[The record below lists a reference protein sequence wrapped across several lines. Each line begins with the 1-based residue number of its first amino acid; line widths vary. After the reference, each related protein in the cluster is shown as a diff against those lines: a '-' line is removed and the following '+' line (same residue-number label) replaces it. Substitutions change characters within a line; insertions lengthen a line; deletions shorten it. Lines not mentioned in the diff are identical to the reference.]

1 MSGKGRSYAQIK
13 FTIWNDDDFR
23 DLPPAAQ
30 HLYFVLLTDPGLTY
44 AGTGDWHLGKIAA
57 RAAGWTA
64 EQVKDAAALLIHR
77 LYILVDED
85 TEEFLIRSFIRND
98 DLLKQPNLSVSMANA
113 RGAVAS
119 RGIRGVVVHELKR
132 LHEERPELVAFKQDA
147 VRDAM
152 NNPALD
158 PASYPC
164 GDPYSDPG
172 IDPPVDP
179 WIKGEPNP
187 GIDPSIDPSAKGQ
200 AGGQPEPQARPQAY
214 TSTCT
219 STFSPAPSPEGGKV
233 VGNGTDARETAS
245 PPTQKIVIP
254 DDWLDNPEWARCHKH
269 ANEDFPPPCGGC
281 ADARKAAERASRTR
295 AAERQQAI
303 DARRQTITACS
314 LCDDTGQIVGDNGA
328 PLAPSLACT
337 HDEEANAEII
347 LDARQR
353 AEAEA
358 AAEAERRERAAKA
371 AAQARELRARL
382 AEQRTSA

>member
-44 AGTGDWHLGKIAA
+44 AGTGDWHPGKIAA

-98 DLLKQPNLSVSMANA
+98 DLLKQPKLSVSMANA
-113 RGAVAS
+113 RAAIAS

-132 LHEERPELVAFKQDA
+132 LHEECPELAAFKQDA

-152 NNPALD
+152 DN
-158 PASYPC
+158 
-164 GDPYSDPG
+164 
-172 IDPPVDP
+172 
-179 WIKGEPNP
+179 
-187 GIDPSIDPSAKGQ
+187 PSIDPSTYPCGNPSIYPSVKGKTDPSVNPSVYPSAKGK
-200 AGGQPEPQARPQAY
+200 AWGKDDPNGLPQAY

-233 VGNGTDARETAS
+233 VGNGTGARESGTQ
-245 PPTQKIVIP
+245 PPANLVIP
-254 DDWLDNPEWARCHKH
+254 EAWIDNPGLARCHKH
-269 ANEDFPPPCGGC
+269 ATDEYPPPCGGC
-281 ADARKAAERASRTR
+281 ATAREAAEAAQNDRDAERR
-295 AAERQQAI
+295 AAAT
-303 DARRQTITACS
+303 ARRQAITACS
-314 LCDDTGQIVGDNGA
+314 LCDDTGHIVGDNGA

-337 HDEEANAEII
+337 HDADANAELI
-347 LDARQR
+347 LDARAR
-353 AEAEA
+353 AEADA
-358 AAEAERRERAAKA
+358 AAEAERRERAAA
-371 AAQARELRARL
+371 AARAARARRAQL
-382 AEQRTSA
+382 AAERTPA